1 MQLKIKNMLR
11 TLFIFSFVF
20 CGFLSSSAQNYKKTQ
35 DGIIVNLD
43 KSKSDGAAKL
53 QLKILS
59 DDIVHVLAYPGNNS
73 KEPISLCVENKE
85 WPQVVFAANNSVLDP
100 LLG

>member
-11 TLFIFSFVF
+11 ALFM
-20 CGFLSSSAQNYKKTQ
+20 SSSAQNFKRTQ

-59 DDIVHVLAYPGNNS
+59 DDIVQVLAYPGNNL

-85 WPQVVFAANNSVLDP
+85 WPQVVFAS
-100 LLG
+100 GSF